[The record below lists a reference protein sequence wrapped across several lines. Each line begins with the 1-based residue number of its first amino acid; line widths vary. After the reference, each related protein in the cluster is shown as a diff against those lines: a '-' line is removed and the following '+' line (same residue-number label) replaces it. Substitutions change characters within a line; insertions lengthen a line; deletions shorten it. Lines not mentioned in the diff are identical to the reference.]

1 MRDLLAYLR
10 KFQRFAGLQLYL
22 NMVGM
27 TVSSLLDGL
36 GILMLLPMLSLIGLA
51 GVMSNS
57 YLEALV
63 QPLRSLDA
71 AVQLPAV
78 LLIYL
83 VLLISQASLSR
94 YLGNR
99 NIQLEQRF
107 IRHIRNDVYRSLL
120 EANWPFFLRTRKS
133 DLTHVMTTELPRVSY
148 GIFTFLQMVMSL
160 LFTIVQIGIALWLS
174 YKLTLLVLACGLLLA
189 FINRKSFAASRS
201 IGDEMTTLMKSYMAG
216 MTEHFNGIKD
226 IKSNMTERQHIDWF
240 RALTLRMEHN
250 VVRFSRIQSGS
261 QFYYKLASGVFIALF
276 VYVATAFFH
285 AEGSMLLL
293 IVILFSRL
301 WPRFSQLQSSWEGL
315 SQVVPACRT
324 LRELQSKSEQAR
336 EFDAQNVSDLFV
348 DINGDWR
355 MKRGIECRDV
365 SYQYDVQRTSYAL
378 RHIDLHIPTNSMT
391 AIVGR
396 SGAGKSTLIDLLIGL
411 IEPQQGEIKVDGIP
425 MRECAFQFRQSVS
438 YVSQDPFLF
447 HLSLRD
453 NLCMG
458 APDATEEQLWEAL
471 RFSAADEFVRHLPDG
486 LDTMLGD
493 RGIRLSGG
501 ERQRIVLAR
510 AILRKPSVLI
520 LDEATSA
527 LDSENEAK
535 IQVALERIRG
545 SMTIIVIAHRLSTI
559 RHADQVIVLE
569 NGGIVQRGSYNQL
582 ADASTG
588 TFSQLLHHQEMA
600 AADAR
605 KAAIG

>member
-1 MRDLLAYLR
+1 MVDLLAYLR

-22 NMVGM
+22 NMAGM

-36 GILMLLPMLSLIGLA
+36 GILMLIPMLSLIGLA
-51 GVMSNS
+51 GMMSNS

-63 QPLRSLDA
+63 QPLQSLDD

-83 VLLISQASLSR
+83 GILISQASLSR
-94 YLGNR
+94 FLGNR

-148 GIFTFLQMVMSL
+148 GIFTFLQMVMNV
-160 LFTIVQIGIALWLS
+160 LFTLVQIGIALWLS
-174 YKLTLLVLACGLLLA
+174 YKLTLLVLVCGLLLA
-189 FINRKSFAASRS
+189 FVNRKSFAASRS
-201 IGDEMTTLMKSYMAG
+201 IGDEMTTLMQSYMAG

-226 IKSNMTERQHIDWF
+226 IKSNMTERQHIEWF
-240 RALTLRMEHN
+240 RALTIRMERN
-250 VVRFSRIQSGS
+250 VVRFSRLQSGS

-276 VYVATAFFH
+276 VYIATAFFH

-293 IVILFSRL
+293 VVIIFSRL
-301 WPRFSQLQSSWEGL
+301 WPKFSQLQSSWEGL
-315 SQVVPACRT
+315 AQIMPACRA

-336 EFDAQNVSDLFV
+336 EFDLQNLSV
-348 DINGDWR
+348 DIHSDWR
-355 MKRGIECRDV
+355 MKHGIECRGV
-365 SYQYDVQRTSYAL
+365 SYQYDVQRSSYAL
-378 RHIDLHIPTNSMT
+378 RHIDLHIPVNSMT

-411 IEPQQGEIKVDGIP
+411 IEPQQGEIMVDGMP
-425 MRECAFQFRQSVS
+425 MRSCSFQFRETVS

-471 RFSAADEFVRHLPDG
+471 RFSASDEFVRRLPDG

-493 RGIRLSGG
+493 RGVRLSGG

-535 IQVALERIRG
+535 IQLALERIRG

-569 NGGIVQRGSYNQL
+569 NGVIIQRGSYNQL
-582 ADASTG
+582 ANASSG
-588 TFSQLLHHQEMA
+588 MFSQLLHHQEV
-600 AADAR
+600 
-605 KAAIG
+605 AAIGG

>member
-1 MRDLLAYLR
+1 LTDLLAYLR
-10 KFQRFAGLQLYL
+10 KFQRFAGFQLYL
-22 NMVGM
+22 NMAGM
-27 TVSSLLDGL
+27 TVSSFLDGL
-36 GILMLLPMLSLIGLA
+36 GILMLIPMLSLIGLA
-51 GVMSNS
+51 GMFSSS
-57 YLEALV
+57 YLEALM

-71 AVQLPAV
+71 AIQLPAV

-83 VLLISQASLSR
+83 GLLISQAALSR
-94 YLGNR
+94 YLGHR
-99 NIQLEQRF
+99 SIQLEQRF
-107 IRHIRNDVYRSLL
+107 VRHIRNDVYRSLL

-160 LFTIVQIGIALWLS
+160 LFTLVQIGIALWLS
-174 YKLTLLVLACGLLLA
+174 YPLTLLVLMCGFILA
-189 FINRKSFAASRS
+189 LVNRKSIAASRA
-201 IGDEMTTLMKSYMAG
+201 IGDETTALMQSYMAG

-226 IKSNMTERQHIDWF
+226 IKSNMTESQHVDWF

-250 VVRFSRIQSGS
+250 VVRFSRLQSGS
-261 QFYYKLASGVFIALF
+261 QFYYKLASGAFIALF
-276 VYVATAFFH
+276 VYIATAFFH

-293 IVILFSRL
+293 IVIIFSRL
-301 WPRFSQLQSSWEGL
+301 WPRFAQLQSSWEGL
-315 SQVVPACRT
+315 AQIIPACRA
-324 LRELQSKSEQAR
+324 LRELQSNSEQAR
-336 EFDAQNVSDLFV
+336 EFDLQNLSV
-348 DINGDWR
+348 DIQSDWR
-355 MKRGIECRDV
+355 MKHGIQCRGV
-365 SYQYDVQRTSYAL
+365 SYQYDIQHSSYAL
-378 RHIDLHIPTNSMT
+378 RHIDLQIPANSMT

-411 IEPQQGEIKVDGIP
+411 IEPQQGEITVDGRP
-425 MRECAFQFRQSVS
+425 MRECAFPFRQSVS

-493 RGIRLSGG
+493 RGVRLSGG

-510 AILRKPSVLI
+510 AILRKPSILI

-535 IQVALERIRG
+535 IQLALERIRG
-545 SMTIIVIAHRLSTI
+545 SLTIIVIAHRLSTI

-569 NGGIVQRGSYNQL
+569 DGGIIQRGSYSQL
-582 ADASTG
+582 AHASNG
-588 TFSQLLHHQEMA
+588 MFSELLHYQEVSA
-600 AADAR
+600 VGR
-605 KAAIG
+605 

>member
-1 MRDLLAYLR
+1 MQDLLAYLR

-22 NMVGM
+22 NMAGM

-36 GILMLLPMLSLIGLA
+36 GILMLLPMLSLIGLTS
-51 GVMSNS
+51 MFSNS

-83 VLLISQASLSR
+83 VLLISQSSLSR
-94 YLGNR
+94 FLGNR

-107 IRHIRNDVYRSLL
+107 IRYIRNDVYRSLL
-120 EANWPFFLRTRKS
+120 EANWPFFLGTRKS

-148 GIFTFLQMVMSL
+148 GIFTFLQMIMSV
-160 LFTIVQIGIALWLS
+160 LFTLVQIGIALWLS
-174 YKLTLLVLACGLLLA
+174 YKLTLLVLVCGLILA
-189 FINRKSFAASRS
+189 FVNRKSFTASRS
-201 IGDEMTTLMKSYMAG
+201 IGDEMTTLMQSYMAG

-226 IKSNMTERQHIDWF
+226 IKSNMTESQHVDWF
-240 RALTLRMEHN
+240 RALTIRMEHN
-250 VVRFSRIQSGS
+250 VVRFSRLQSGS

-276 VYVATAFFH
+276 VYIATAFFH

-293 IVILFSRL
+293 IVIIFSRL
-301 WPRFSQLQSSWEGL
+301 WPKFSQLQSSWEGL
-315 SQVVPACRT
+315 AQIMPACRT
-324 LRELQSKSEQAR
+324 LRELQFNSEQAR
-336 EFDAQNVSDLFV
+336 EFDLKNLSV
-348 DINGDWR
+348 DIQSDWR
-355 MKRGIECRDV
+355 MKHGIECRGV
-365 SYQYDVQRTSYAL
+365 CYQYDVHRSSYAL
-378 RHIDLHIPTNSMT
+378 RHIDLNIPANSMT
-391 AIVGR
+391 AIVGK

-411 IEPQQGEIKVDGIP
+411 IEPQQGDIMVDGMP
-425 MRECAFQFRQSVS
+425 MRTCSFQFRQTVS

-447 HLSLRD
+447 HLSLRE

-471 RFSAADEFVRHLPDG
+471 RFSAADEFVRRLPDG
-486 LDTMLGD
+486 LDTLLGD
-493 RGIRLSGG
+493 RGVRLSGG

-535 IQVALERIRG
+535 IQLALERIRG
-545 SMTIIVIAHRLSTI
+545 SMTIIFIAHRLSTI

-569 NGGIVQRGSYNQL
+569 NGGIIQRGSYSQL
-582 ADASTG
+582 ANASNG
-588 TFSQLLHHQEMA
+588 MFSQLLHQQEIA
-600 AADAR
+600 AVSR
-605 KAAIG
+605 